1 MERHFVFVASATT
14 NDRWLKS
21 VILFCVLCLGSL
33 IFTACEHTTKEVSLG
48 NVGAPPLLEAKGRF
62 YVAYAL
68 NIRGKEGPVLDS
80 GRMVT
85 EPLRAAFQK
94 EVRAVF
100 GGRLA
105 ETLDEGKANAA
116 KANAHYLVY
125 PTIMRWEDRST
136 EFSGRRDKVEIRLEL
151 WNVPEDRLMD
161 IRLIQ
166 GTSKWMTDG
175 GDKPQDLL
183 AEPFAKYAASF
194 FTAPPSTPTAMPR
207 PRN

>member
-1 MERHFVFVASATT
+1 M
-14 NDRWLKS
+14 KS
-21 VILFCVLCLGSL
+21 IVLISVLCVTSL
-33 IFTACEHTTKEVSLG
+33 TFTGCEHTTKEVSLG
-48 NVGAPPLLEAKGRF
+48 NVGAPPLLDPKGRF

-68 NIRGKEGPVLDS
+68 NTRNKNGPVLDS

-94 EVRAVF
+94 EVVAVL

-105 ETLDEGKANAA
+105 ETLDEAKANGA
-116 KANAHYLVY
+116 KVNAHYLVY

-136 EFSGRRDKVEIRLEL
+136 EYSGRRDKIEIRLEL
-151 WNVPEDRLMD
+151 WNIPEDRLMD

-166 GTSKWMTDG
+166 GTSRWLTDG
-175 GDKPQDLL
+175 GDRPQDLI
-183 AEPFAKYAASF
+183 AEPFAKYATSF